1 MYISVGGVFGLGV
14 CVGVIGTAISIV
26 VAAVIYNIK
35 H

>member
-14 CVGVIGTAISIV
+14 CVGVIGTVIGII

-35 H
+35 N